1 MKHMKAQGFIFIG
14 RIACLDFIDT
24 AALGSPARTEALRDF
39 GDLLT
44 WLYEE
49 GSVLEVQQNRAQA
62 KSHGMRVMRK
72 VTESF
77 GEDAHHDREKA

>member
-1 MKHMKAQGFIFIG
+1 M
-14 RIACLDFIDT
+14 
-24 AALGSPARTEALRDF
+24 PARSFPLSRESHEPALRMIQASNPGNRGHD
-39 GDLLT
+39 DMKK
-44 WLYEE
+44 

-62 KSHGMRVMRK
+62 KSHGMRVMRN

>member
-1 MKHMKAQGFIFIG
+1 MEGEVYVGIDVSKAS
-14 RIACLDFIDT
+14 LDV
-24 AALGSPARTEALRDF
+24 ALETTGQLIR
-39 GDLLT
+39 
-44 WLYEE
+44 

-62 KSHGMRVMRK
+62 KSHGMRVMRN

>member
-1 MKHMKAQGFIFIG
+1 M
-14 RIACLDFIDT
+14 IDSKT
-24 AALGSPARTEALRDF
+24 V
-39 GDLLT
+39 LT
-44 WLYEE
+44 LSLAW

-62 KSHGMRVMRK
+62 KSHGMRVMRN